1 MKLEIGLTES
11 NTNTQYAP
19 LAAILYY
26 YQQKNMLKALETIE
40 VEMKIREFSGS
51 SKLQQVMISIMA
63 GCETLSEVNS
73 KLTRE
78 IQLAQVMQ
86 FPRFVDQSTLSR
98 TLDALSQKQIEQMQQ
113 ANRQIQKQ
121 YGQISQHDWR
131 KYLKVDFDLSGLP
144 CGPQAEESQKGY
156 FSGKK
161 T

>member
-1 MKLEIGLTES
+1 MKLEIGLTETG
-11 NTNTQYAP
+11 TNTQYAP
-19 LAAILYY
+19 LAAILYCY
-26 YQQKNMLKALETIE
+26 RQKNMLKALETIE
-40 VEMKIREFSGS
+40 IEMKIREFSGS
-51 SKLQQVMISIMA
+51 SKLQQVVISIMA

-78 IQLAQVMQ
+78 RQLAQIMQ

-113 ANRQIQKQ
+113 ANRQMLRE
-121 YGQISQHDWR
+121 YGQTSQHDWR
-131 KYLKVDFDLSGLP
+131 KYLKVDFDLTGLP
-144 CGPQAEESQKGY
+144 CGAQAEESQKGY